1 MPRTSVHLSKE
12 AKQKL
17 EELSVKNG
25 GNISKTVEELVMK
38 AGSELPER
46 DSKTEGTLRRL
57 RVIENDTNKRV
68 QVLTELLNS
77 FLNTFGTYSAEDF
90 SLSSDSPHPW
100 LTFAEQGITQKIEQL
115 QQEKFMRGG
124 K

>member
-1 MPRTSVHLSKE
+1 MPRTSVHLSEE

-38 AGSELPER
+38 AGSELPGE
-46 DSKTEGTLRRL
+46 DSKTEETLRRL
-57 RVIENDTNKRV
+57 RIIENDTNKRL
-68 QVLTELLNS
+68 QVLIELFNS
-77 FLNTFGTYSAEDF
+77 YLNTFGACSADDF
-90 SLSSDSPHPW
+90 FLSSDSPHPW
-100 LTFAEQGITQKIEQL
+100 LTLAEQGITQKIEQL

>member
-1 MPRTSVHLSKE
+1 MPRTSVHLSEE

-38 AGSELPER
+38 AGSELPEG
-46 DSKTEGTLRRL
+46 DSKTEENLRRL
-57 RVIENDTNKRV
+57 RIIENDTNKRV
-68 QVLTELLNS
+68 QVLTELFNS
-77 FLNTFGTYSAEDF
+77 YLNTFGACSADDF
-90 SLSSDSPHPW
+90 CLSSDSPHPW
-100 LTFAEQGITQKIEQL
+100 LTSAEQRITQKIEQL